1 MGCLPLINW
10 WFGFVP
16 SIIIHCMSVFSK
28 FELIFNGC
36 FIIFAAVVSSPIRVR
51 PSGSF
56 WAFQIAPITLLPFF
70 PARKLELNL
79 RSISPLRKICEQKL
93 IQLLDKS
100 TRNPSCVSYKSTS
113 INFARGH
120 YLFLVNSK
128 QWKTGKSMA
137 LRYPDVSLK
146 QAVGLEKIG

>member
-1 MGCLPLINW
+1 
-10 WFGFVP
+10 
-16 SIIIHCMSVFSK
+16 
-28 FELIFNGC
+28 
-36 FIIFAAVVSSPIRVR
+36 
-51 PSGSF
+51 
-56 WAFQIAPITLLPFF
+56 LLPFF

-113 INFARGH
+113 INFARGQ

-128 QWKTGKSMA
+128 QRKTGKSMA